1 MLLLPPSP
9 YSMMSIFFGGNME
22 VFENVLMDAFFVALL
37 VWCSYTDIRKRMV
50 SNMSVILLLFL
61 GLAHM
66 ALMTLAENTW
76 WTYPVGMALV
86 VPFFVAWLRGQM
98 GAGDVKL
105 IMGIC
110 LYLGVLNTLITF
122 ALMVP
127 ALFGL
132 MVRSWIKTKTLKS
145 AIPFAPILAFG
156 AGGAVA
162 LGYLYALF
170 QI

>member
-1 MLLLPPSP
+1 MNIILS
-9 YSMMSIFFGGNME
+9 
-22 VFENVLMDAFFVALL
+22 VLMDAFFIALL
-37 VWCSYTDIRKRMV
+37 VWCAYSDIRTRTV
-50 SNMSVILLLFL
+50 STATIILLLGL
-61 GLAHM
+61 GLVHM
-66 ALMTLAENTW
+66 MLIGLSGSAW
-76 WTYPVGMALV
+76 WPYPAGMALA

-110 LYLGVLNTLITF
+110 LYLSVLNTLIAF

-127 ALFGL
+127 ALIGL
-132 MVRSWIKTKTLKS
+132 MVRAWIKTKTLKS
-145 AIPFAPILAFG
+145 AIPFAPVLAFG

>member
-1 MLLLPPSP
+1 MILTPS
-9 YSMMSIFFGGNME
+9 I
-22 VFENVLMDAFFVALL
+22 LMDAFFIALL
-37 VWCSYTDIRKRMV
+37 LWCSYTDIRKRMV
-50 SNMSVILLLFL
+50 SNVSIILLMFL
-61 GLAHM
+61 GVAHTALM
-66 ALMTLAENTW
+66 ALAGNTW
-76 WTYPVGMALV
+76 WTYPVGMALA
-86 VPFFVAWLRGQM
+86 VPFFVAWLRDGM

-105 IMGIC
+105 VMGIC
-110 LYLGVLNTLITF
+110 LYLGALNTLIAF

-132 MVRSWIKTKTLKS
+132 MVCAWIKTKTLKS
-145 AIPFAPILAFG
+145 ALPFAPVLAFG

>member
-1 MLLLPPSP
+1 MELLLS
-9 YSMMSIFFGGNME
+9 
-22 VFENVLMDAFFVALL
+22 VLTDALFLSLL

-50 SNMSVILLLFL
+50 SNVSVILLLCL
-61 GLAHM
+61 GIVHTVLMGLAG
-66 ALMTLAENTW
+66 NTW
-76 WTYPVGMALV
+76 WTYPAGMALA

-110 LYLGVLNTLITF
+110 LYLGVMNTLIAF

-127 ALFGL
+127 TLIGL
-132 MVRSWIKTKTLKS
+132 MVRAWIKTKMLKS
-145 AIPFAPILAFG
+145 AIPFAPVLAFG
-156 AGGAVA
+156 ASGAVA
-162 LGYLYALF
+162 LGYLYVLF